1 MAAKKGT
8 KAVKVHGTCGLQM
21 QKCVCNLS
29 RYNCASCHA
38 VDTKDYLIKLPQYK
52 PNSAKQCN
60 WTGARKS
67 YTRHS
72 KRYHNTKKDH
82 FHGFKPNKQKQ
93 STRQPLREAH
103 TESNR
108 NEKNKKKRKINC
120 ILDTKKKTNPPFKFR
135 KLNANSSS
143 DARKM
148 AVDHNHNKPST
159 NSNWLTQMAAS
170 QSANNNPINIESKC
184 KSKPTAPAATSSN
197 SSNQQRRIIT
207 ADDLHNDKEYA
218 RWSKIKKEGIN
229 IYFGCRV
236 CKQFARGK
244 GKYGKD
250 EWPLSVTVSDIVNKT
265 NAWQRVKDSYRH
277 HSVDANHIMCMGAA
291 HNSDYFNTIALK
303 NQLRARTDSAIFW
316 IMSN

>member
-170 QSANNNPINIESKC
+170 QSANNNPINIESKWDQLLTIIEYESQNKMRC
-184 KSKPTAPAATSSN
+184 HTIN
-197 SSNQQRRIIT
+197 SYKIHNVSCYIT
-207 ADDLHNDKEYA
+207 
-218 RWSKIKKEGIN
+218 
-229 IYFGCRV
+229 
-236 CKQFARGK
+236 
-244 GKYGKD
+244 
-250 EWPLSVTVSDIVNKT
+250 
-265 NAWQRVKDSYRH
+265 
-277 HSVDANHIMCMGAA
+277 
-291 HNSDYFNTIALK
+291 
-303 NQLRARTDSAIFW
+303 
-316 IMSN
+316 

>member
-207 ADDLHNDKEYA
+207 ADDLHNEMWLPPVKQREQLLDDMTKLLLCEGVRGIKLDERSQIGSVAYNN
-218 RWSKIKKEGIN
+218 RVRKSK
-229 IYFGCRV
+229 
-236 CKQFARGK
+236 Q
-244 GKYGKD
+244 
-250 EWPLSVTVSDIVNKT
+250 
-265 NAWQRVKDSYRH
+265 NAVPYD
-277 HSVDANHIMCMGAA
+277 
-291 HNSDYFNTIALK
+291 
-303 NQLRARTDSAIFW
+303 
-316 IMSN
+316 

>member
-93 STRQPLREAH
+93 STREQLLDDMTKLLLCEGVRGIKLDERSQIGSVAYN
-103 TESNR
+103 NR
-108 NEKNKKKRKINC
+108 VR
-120 ILDTKKKTNPPFKFR
+120 
-135 KLNANSSS
+135 
-143 DARKM
+143 
-148 AVDHNHNKPST
+148 
-159 NSNWLTQMAAS
+159 
-170 QSANNNPINIESKC
+170 
-184 KSKPTAPAATSSN
+184 KSK
-197 SSNQQRRIIT
+197 Q
-207 ADDLHNDKEYA
+207 
-218 RWSKIKKEGIN
+218 
-229 IYFGCRV
+229 
-236 CKQFARGK
+236 
-244 GKYGKD
+244 
-250 EWPLSVTVSDIVNKT
+250 
-265 NAWQRVKDSYRH
+265 NAVPYD
-277 HSVDANHIMCMGAA
+277 
-291 HNSDYFNTIALK
+291 
-303 NQLRARTDSAIFW
+303 
-316 IMSN
+316 

>member
-148 AVDHNHNKPST
+148 KTEEELIHATLFDTATDKEIGNIKRVIDVSWISQPYEGYAETIAKLVGLLFDPLRMST
-159 NSNWLTQMAAS
+159 GFEKLKIRTLCKMWLPPVKQREQLLDDMTKLLLCEGVRGIKLDERS
-170 QSANNNPINIESKC
+170 QIGSVAYNNRVR
-184 KSKPTAPAATSSN
+184 KSK
-197 SSNQQRRIIT
+197 Q
-207 ADDLHNDKEYA
+207 
-218 RWSKIKKEGIN
+218 
-229 IYFGCRV
+229 
-236 CKQFARGK
+236 
-244 GKYGKD
+244 
-250 EWPLSVTVSDIVNKT
+250 
-265 NAWQRVKDSYRH
+265 NAVPYD
-277 HSVDANHIMCMGAA
+277 
-291 HNSDYFNTIALK
+291 
-303 NQLRARTDSAIFW
+303 
-316 IMSN
+316 

>member
-170 QSANNNPINIESKC
+170 QSANNNPIKPYEGYAETIAKLVGLLFDPLRMSTGFEKLKIRTLCKMWLPPVKQREQLLDDMTKLLLCEGVRGIKLDERSQIGSVAYNNRVR
-184 KSKPTAPAATSSN
+184 KSK
-197 SSNQQRRIIT
+197 Q
-207 ADDLHNDKEYA
+207 
-218 RWSKIKKEGIN
+218 
-229 IYFGCRV
+229 
-236 CKQFARGK
+236 
-244 GKYGKD
+244 
-250 EWPLSVTVSDIVNKT
+250 
-265 NAWQRVKDSYRH
+265 NAVPYD
-277 HSVDANHIMCMGAA
+277 
-291 HNSDYFNTIALK
+291 
-303 NQLRARTDSAIFW
+303 
-316 IMSN
+316 

>member
-135 KLNANSSS
+135 KLYKIHSHSLFTS
-143 DARKM
+143 Y
-148 AVDHNHNKPST
+148 S
-159 NSNWLTQMAAS
+159 
-170 QSANNNPINIESKC
+170 ESM
-184 KSKPTAPAATSSN
+184 N
-197 SSNQQRRIIT
+197 
-207 ADDLHNDKEYA
+207 L
-218 RWSKIKKEGIN
+218 G
-229 IYFGCRV
+229 IYF
-236 CKQFARGK
+236 
-244 GKYGKD
+244 
-250 EWPLSVTVSDIVNKT
+250 EL
-265 NAWQRVKDSYRH
+265 RH
-277 HSVDANHIMCMGAA
+277 YES
-291 HNSDYFNTIALK
+291 
-303 NQLRARTDSAIFW
+303 
-316 IMSN
+316 